1 MKKVKI
7 KKLINSLKEISH
19 FNRYLILLIAFLF
32 LFLFYISI
40 PTFYNFESLQ
50 KQLEIKIQE
59 KYKLNVVLS
68 KKISYRI
75 LPSPFFEI
83 SNSSLYLEEKDKL
96 NEFGKVEKLKIF
108 ISARSLYK
116 QEEIK
121 INKILFQDSV
131 FNLNENSWKF
141 FKNYFQ
147 TQISE
152 KKIIIKKSKIF
163 IKKNLDY
170 GALAIFTVN
179 NLGTFYDDK
188 KNQNV
193 FNATGTMFNTPFN
206 LKWKNDLNIFG
217 NSKFIIKFNEIN
229 IALKNNL
236 RKKILKNNFQYEGS
250 QTLNFIGSE
259 IKTNY
264 KFSNKLLSFQSE
276 DSKVNNKPVSLYGTI
291 NFRPFFFDIHV
302 DLKNADLFKLFNSK
316 FLINDLMNSNIYLH
330 NNFNGKLSININKI
344 TRNKIFDFAK
354 FNINF
359 KNGKLIFDKTELIS
373 KKFGTLQLYDSQLI
387 ELDKKNVLKT
397 NAILN
402 IDDQRNF
409 YQRFQISKNLRKPI
423 DKIYLEI
430 EKDLNSEDLKIY
442 KFNISF
448 QDKNYSTQNVET
460 YLKNINYEVNIDNIY
475 DLNKFFKEIF
485 KQIS

>member
-1 MKKVKI
+1 MI
-7 KKLINSLKEISH
+7 
-19 FNRYLILLIAFLF
+19 
-32 LFLFYISI
+32 
-40 PTFYNFESLQ
+40 
-50 KQLEIKIQE
+50 
-59 KYKLNVVLS
+59 
-68 KKISYRI
+68 
-75 LPSPFFEI
+75 
-83 SNSSLYLEEKDKL
+83 
-96 NEFGKVEKLKIF
+96 
-108 ISARSLYK
+108 
-116 QEEIK
+116 
-121 INKILFQDSV
+121 
-131 FNLNENSWKF
+131 
-141 FKNYFQ
+141 
-147 TQISE
+147 
-152 KKIIIKKSKIF
+152 
-163 IKKNLDY
+163 
-170 GALAIFTVN
+170 
-179 NLGTFYDDK
+179 K

-193 FNATGTMFNTPFN
+193 FNAAGTMFNTPFN

-229 IALKNNL
+229 IAIKNNL
-236 RKKILKNNFQYEGS
+236 RKKILKNNFQHEGS

-276 DSKVNNKPVSLYGTI
+276 DSKVNNKPVLLYGTI

-302 DLKNADLFKLFNSK
+302 DLKNADLFKLFNPK

>member
-1 MKKVKI
+1 M
-7 KKLINSLKEISH
+7 H
-19 FNRYLILLIAFLF
+19 
-32 LFLFYISI
+32 
-40 PTFYNFESLQ
+40 
-50 KQLEIKIQE
+50 
-59 KYKLNVVLS
+59 
-68 KKISYRI
+68 
-75 LPSPFFEI
+75 
-83 SNSSLYLEEKDKL
+83 
-96 NEFGKVEKLKIF
+96 
-108 ISARSLYK
+108 RS
-116 QEEIK
+116 
-121 INKILFQDSV
+121 
-131 FNLNENSWKF
+131 
-141 FKNYFQ
+141 
-147 TQISE
+147 T
-152 KKIIIKKSKIF
+152 KS
-163 IKKNLDY
+163 
-170 GALAIFTVN
+170 
-179 NLGTFYDDK
+179 
-188 KNQNV
+188 
-193 FNATGTMFNTPFN
+193 
-206 LKWKNDLNIFG
+206 
-217 NSKFIIKFNEIN
+217 
-229 IALKNNL
+229 
-236 RKKILKNNFQYEGS
+236 
-250 QTLNFIGSE
+250 
-259 IKTNY
+259 
-264 KFSNKLLSFQSE
+264 
-276 DSKVNNKPVSLYGTI
+276 
-291 NFRPFFFDIHV
+291 
-302 DLKNADLFKLFNSK
+302 
-316 FLINDLMNSNIYLH
+316 

>member
-1 MKKVKI
+1 
-7 KKLINSLKEISH
+7 
-19 FNRYLILLIAFLF
+19 
-32 LFLFYISI
+32 
-40 PTFYNFESLQ
+40 
-50 KQLEIKIQE
+50 
-59 KYKLNVVLS
+59 
-68 KKISYRI
+68 
-75 LPSPFFEI
+75 
-83 SNSSLYLEEKDKL
+83 
-96 NEFGKVEKLKIF
+96 
-108 ISARSLYK
+108 
-116 QEEIK
+116 
-121 INKILFQDSV
+121 
-131 FNLNENSWKF
+131 
-141 FKNYFQ
+141 
-147 TQISE
+147 
-152 KKIIIKKSKIF
+152 
-163 IKKNLDY
+163 
-170 GALAIFTVN
+170 
-179 NLGTFYDDK
+179 
-188 KNQNV
+188 
-193 FNATGTMFNTPFN
+193 MFNTPFN

-229 IALKNNL
+229 IAIKNNL

-264 KFSNKLLSFQSE
+264 KFNNKLLSFQSE
-276 DSKVNNKPVSLYGTI
+276 DSKVNNKPVLLYGTI

-302 DLKNADLFKLFNSK
+302 DLKNADLFKLFNSR

-344 TRNKIFDFAK
+344 TRNKIFDFEK

-373 KKFGTLQLYDSQLI
+373 KKFGTLQLYESQVI

>member
-50 KQLEIKIQE
+50 KQLAIKIQE
-59 KYKLNVVLS
+59 KYKLNIVLS
-68 KKISYRI
+68 KKIGYRI

-179 NLGTFYDDK
+179 NLDTFYDDK

-229 IALKNNL
+229 IAIKNNL
-236 RKKILKNNFQYEGS
+236 RKKILKNNFQHEGS

-259 IKTNY
+259 VTTNY
-264 KFSNKLLSFQSE
+264 KFNNKLLSFQSE
-276 DSKVNNKPVSLYGTI
+276 DSKINSKPVSLYGTI

-330 NNFNGKLSININKI
+330 NNFNGKLSINVNKI